1 METRFPDGINNVSEP
16 HFLVSFS
23 EQEPFWFKGLL
34 SVPSGYLFPSTA
46 SLLIFTKMRGTAAFY
61 SSSPLCH
68 TVIGLRV
75 AGSVFTVGQLHPA
88 GCAVGVPSVVWE
100 LCLQDTTLP
109 GENGLGG
116 GIGRVGAAWLLSG
129 CYAFDLIQIL
139 SEFEDYLYLPRLQ
152 KTQWFLWWLPT
163 SSLSLRLIFISSTSV
178 NKPSLLEIAVETRQ
192 RRWRAKPH

>member
-1 METRFPDGINNVSEP
+1 MSEP

-34 SVPSGYLFPSTA
+34 SVPSGYLFPSTV
-46 SLLIFTKMRGTAAFY
+46 SLLIFIKMRGTAAFY

-68 TVIGLRV
+68 RVNGLRV

-116 GIGRVGAAWLLSG
+116 GIGRVGAAWLLSVYHMHLTSFKF
-129 CYAFDLIQIL
+129 CQNLKIMEA
-139 SEFEDYLYLPRLQ
+139 LP
-152 KTQWFLWWLPT
+152 
-163 SSLSLRLIFISSTSV
+163 
-178 NKPSLLEIAVETRQ
+178 A
-192 RRWRAKPH
+192 

>member
-1 METRFPDGINNVSEP
+1 METQFPDGINNVSEP

-34 SVPSGYLFPSTA
+34 SVPSGYLFPSTV

-68 TVIGLRV
+68 RVIGLRV

-116 GIGRVGAAWLLSG
+116 GIGRVGAAWLLSVYHMHLTSFKF
-129 CYAFDLIQIL
+129 CQNLKIMEALPAKNTVVSVVTPYLVTFPS
-139 SEFEDYLYLPRLQ
+139 SELYQLY
-152 KTQWFLWWLPT
+152 
-163 SSLSLRLIFISSTSV
+163 IS
-178 NKPSLLEIAVETRQ
+178 K
-192 RRWRAKPH
+192 